1 MIETI
6 RVNNIENNNEWSE
19 FLRNQYNLFFDHRFN
34 SYNDVF
40 KKNIKW
46 HHLMFR
52 IKGTNRVV
60 AIMTGCEKI
69 KEDGSKTFVSCD
81 GVSYGGFLWKLKSDL
96 ITYFDVLKSFK
107 VYMAENEFREC
118 VIRNPPFRYN
128 NIPNEETDY
137 ALIKEGFKVSNIS
150 LTNIIDINEFDFKKI
165 SGPKK
170 RSIKKSSSVLEFDI
184 LNDVSDE
191 NKLKEFYDIL
201 QKNRELKNV
210 KPTHS
215 LKELF
220 YLKNKLS
227 DELIF
232 FTAKI
237 DSEIAAVCVLFRIN
251 CDMILNFYLAGD
263 EKFKMNR
270 VSEYLLYKSIEW
282 SKENG
287 CKFYDIGTS
296 DMDGK
301 LLEGLYA
308 FKKKFLAHGFLRKT
322 YELKIK

>member
-1 MIETI
+1 MIETVKI
-6 RVNNIENNNEWSE
+6 DNIDKDLDWNE
-19 FLRNQYNLFFDHRFN
+19 FLRNQYNLFFDYRFN
-34 SYNDVF
+34 SYNDIF

-52 IKGTNRVV
+52 VKRSGKIV
-60 AIMTGCEKI
+60 AVMTGCEKLI
-69 KEDGSKTFVSCD
+69 DGEKIFTSCD

-96 ITYFDVLKSFK
+96 ITYFDVIKSFK
-107 VYMAENEFREC
+107 EYLELNKFNGC
-118 VIRNPPFRYN
+118 IIRNPPFRYN

-137 ALIKEGFKVSNIS
+137 ALLKEGFYVTSIS
-150 LTNIIDINEFDFKKI
+150 LTNIIDVKEFNFNKI

-170 RSIKKSSSVLEFDI
+170 RSIKKSSSLIKVEIFDEI
-184 LNDVSDE
+184 PDRN
-191 NKLKEFYDIL
+191 NLKEFYDIL
-201 QKNRELKNV
+201 LRNRELKNV

-215 LKELF
+215 LEELI
-220 YLKNKLS
+220 YLKSKLPE
-227 DELIF
+227 ELVF

-237 DSEIAAVCVLFRIN
+237 NSVIAAVCVLFRIN
-251 CDMILNFYLAGD
+251 SDMILNFYLAGD

-282 SKENG
+282 SKEND

-296 DMDGK
+296 DMNGK